1 MFALSC
7 SLPSM
12 GGAPAWP
19 CGVSGSPGKSVKTNE
34 EKAKIYSKMNKTLK
48 FSFYVVRLCFSIQ

>member
-1 MFALSC
+1 
-7 SLPSM
+7 M

-34 EKAKIYSKMNKTLK
+34 EKAKIYSKMKKTLK
-48 FSFYVVRLCFSIQ
+48 FSFYVVRLCLSIQ